1 MCYSLVFDILQKC
14 KTNVR
19 LKNSK
24 DLEDDL

>member
-1 MCYSLVFDILQKC
+1 MCYSLFFNILQKC
-14 KTNVR
+14 NTNVR